1 MYNYGIT
8 WKVTMCMCS
17 IQSYELNVLTK
28 CTKYTIEMAEK
39 KTFLGTGHYIHM
51 LMMFPYF

>member
-1 MYNYGIT
+1 
-8 WKVTMCMCS
+8 MCMCS

-28 CTKYTIEMAEK
+28 YTKYTIEMAEK